1 VVATLAAVE
10 DSNPDIYV
18 RIDQQDPTKPFDPN
32 EPELADSARPQP
44 ITSGLRSTTKHL
56 RARAGFWSRF
66 RGLSIYLAFMFA
78 DGFLSLIFP
87 IPTGSF
93 FGQFFV
99 QFFISMLLAT
109 WQMAWVHIVISE
121 PSPKRFY
128 QRIPSY
134 RKWIRIAPAV
144 ALETAL
150 TYATFLLP
158 MAVAQLAGW
167 TEVAQDPNHPDQ
179 TTRKEFIRFLSIS
192 ALPALLSLAI
202 SIPARVIFIRV
213 AASMLPEEDESI
225 VPFDR
230 SFGGKVQPEIV
241 GGSGKIGLMDA
252 WTTFDWNAR
261 VRFVKVVVKTA
272 MIEAALMFVGVSA
285 IVGVM
290 WGLGPRGMSM
300 APADGSL

>member
-1 VVATLAAVE
+1 M
-10 DSNPDIYV
+10 
-18 RIDQQDPTKPFDPN
+18 
-32 EPELADSARPQP
+32 
-44 ITSGLRSTTKHL
+44 
-56 RARAGFWSRF
+56 
-66 RGLSIYLAFMFA
+66 YLAFVFA
-78 DGFLSLIFP
+78 DCFLSLIFP
-87 IPTGSF
+87 ISTSSF

-144 ALETAL
+144 ATETAL
-150 TYATFLLP
+150 TYAAFLMP
-158 MAVAQLAGW
+158 MAIAQLAGW
-167 TEVAQDPNHPDQ
+167 TQVTEDPNRPDQ
-179 TTRKEFIRFLSIS
+179 TARKELIRFLTIS
-192 ALPALLSLAI
+192 ALPAILALAV
-202 SIPARVIFIRV
+202 SVPARVIFIRV

-241 GGSGKIGLMDA
+241 GGSGKIGLMEA
-252 WTTFDWNAR
+252 WNSFDWNSR

-272 MIEAALMFVGVSA
+272 MIQAALL
-285 IVGVM
+285 IVGM
-290 WGLGPRGMSM
+290 SLIAGTMLGLGPRGMSM
-300 APADGSL
+300 VPADGSA